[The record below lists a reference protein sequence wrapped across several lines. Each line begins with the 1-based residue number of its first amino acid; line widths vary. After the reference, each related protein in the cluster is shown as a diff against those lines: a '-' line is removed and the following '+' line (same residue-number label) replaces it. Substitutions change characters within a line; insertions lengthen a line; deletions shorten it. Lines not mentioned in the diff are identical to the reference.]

1 MSPVTMPVLVFGL
14 LTCLALERLKIFG
27 YGSSLPIKV
36 REVLQASSNYESSK
50 RTVSDIAALIVQVV
64 VAIILI
70 LGLAFHWAAVG
81 LIGLMVII
89 LLTASNG
96 VIEEHKLG
104 HAFEEALPFTALLV
118 VFFAIVAVIHEQ
130 HLFSPVIEWVLT
142 KDESIQPGMF
152 FLANGVLSAISDNV
166 FVATVYINE
175 VKSVFDSGLISREH
189 FDKLVVSINTGTNL
203 PSVATP
209 NGQAAF
215 LFLLTSALA
224 PLIRLSYMRLV
235 ILALHYTFVLT
246 TVGLLCVF
254 YRL

>member
-1 MSPVTMPVLVFGL
+1 M
-14 LTCLALERLKIFG
+14 
-27 YGSSLPIKV
+27 
-36 REVLQASSNYESSK
+36 
-50 RTVSDIAALIVQVV
+50 IVQFI
-64 VAIILI
+64 VAIILV

-89 LLTASNG
+89 LLTAYNG
-96 VIEEHKLG
+96 IIDEHRIG

-130 HLFSPVIEWVLT
+130 HLFSPVIAWVLAE
-142 KDESIQPGMF
+142 DPSVQPAMF

-175 VKSVFDSGLISREH
+175 IKSVFDAGDISRDH
-189 FDKLVVSINTGTNL
+189 FDKLVVAINTGTNL

-224 PLIRLSYMRLV
+224 PLIRLSYMRMV
-235 ILALHYTFVLT
+235 IMALPYTVVLT
-246 TVGLLCVF
+246 TVGLLAVV